1 MGRPSKLTDAQWET
15 LKRRLIAGEKAADL
29 AREYGVS
36 KAAISVRVSKRVET
50 VKNVANQ
57 LVEAEEAVKALP
69 FSEQVA
75 VYQLA
80 EDLRAISMHLAGAAK
95 YGAATAHR
103 LLGIA
108 NAKVQEIDDAQPLNA
123 QSVESLK
130 GIAVLTRVAND
141 SATIP
146 TALLNGNK
154 ETVKQLN
161 EQGRPPPARVTV
173 TVEDASIPDA
183 EA

>member
-1 MGRPSKLTDAQWET
+1 MGRPSNLNEKQWEEIR
-15 LKRRLIAGEKAADL
+15 KRLLAGEKAADL
-29 AREYGVS
+29 AREFKTS
-36 KAAISVRVSKRVET
+36 RSAISTRFSKRIET
-50 VKNVANQ
+50 VKSVANQ
-57 LVEAEEAVKALP
+57 LVEAEAAVKALP

-75 VYQLA
+75 VYQVA

-108 NAKVQEIDDAQPLNA
+108 NAKVHEIDDAAPLDPA
-123 QSVESLK
+123 SVESLK

-141 SATIP
+141 SAVIP

-161 EQGRPPPARVTV
+161 EQGRPPPQRVTV
-173 TVEDASIPDA
+173 TVEDASLPDA